1 MIDSGKRVVTFIDNQ
16 ASFSAVPYIMDEFSN
31 MWEDAYNAVDQSFGC
46 AVNRSRS
53 DVSSSLM
60 MINHYLDYTGSIA
73 GTQFFLPDK
82 DKLNTT
88 NAASGDGSIGYHVQ
102 NCVSIWGRNP
112 NHILLDFYDSNGD
125 APFQLAAQL
134 NGVSGNV
141 AAVTPFTQTAS
152 VSTTNPTGT
161 SKSNSNGNASVS
173 QSKLNA
179 GTKVSS
185 LAGTGVWA
193 GMAVG
198 VLGLVVGAGMV

>member
-16 ASFSAVPYIMDEFSN
+16 AAFDSVPYIMDEFSN

-46 AVNRSRS
+46 AVNRSRA

-60 MINHYLDYTGSIA
+60 MINHYLDYTGSIG

-82 DKLNTT
+82 DKLNVT
-88 NAASGDGSIGYHVQ
+88 NAADGSGSIGYHTQ
-102 NCVSIWGRNP
+102 NCLSIWGRNP

-134 NGVSGNV
+134 NGVSGTV
-141 AAVTPFTQTAS
+141 AEVTPFTQTAT
-152 VSTTNPTGT
+152 VSTANAGASKTGGG
-161 SKSNSNGNASVS
+161 SGNAAVT

-179 GTKVSS
+179 GSKVAA
-185 LAGTGVWA
+185 LAGSGVWA
-193 GMAVG
+193 GMGVG
-198 VLGLVVGAGMV
+198 VLGLVLGAGML

>member
-1 MIDSGKRVVTFIDNQ
+1 MIDSGKRVVTFMDNS
-16 ASFSAVPYIMDEFSN
+16 ASFNSVPYIMDEFSN

-82 DKLNTT
+82 DKLNVP
-88 NAASGDGSIGYHVQ
+88 NAQSGAGSIGYHVK
-102 NCVSIWGRNP
+102 NCLSIWGRNP

-125 APFQLAAQL
+125 APFQMAAQM
-134 NGVSGNV
+134 NGVSGSV

-152 VSTTNPTGT
+152 VSTTTPTGT
-161 SKSNSNGNASVS
+161 SKSSGNGNAQVS
-173 QSKLNA
+173 QSRLNA
-179 GTKVSS
+179 GNKV
-185 LAGTGVWA
+185 AGMASTGVWT
-193 GMAVG
+193 GMGVG
-198 VLGLVVGAGMV
+198 LVGLVVGAGMV